1 MASQPCESGENLVIL
16 GPVSTGKTGLAIG
29 AMWEMAIDHDIAGRF
44 VTSPSFLDDL
54 RPRQQVDGMT
64 RRLAKTDRRRVYLIL
79 QVLTVDE
86 AMPFVGAVVDA
97 VKRYVTDQDVLSRI
111 SAGLTRLADHGLGE
125 HAGDSLL
132 IEISMSPAPACPTS
146 E

>member
-1 MASQPCESGENLVIL
+1 
-16 GPVSTGKTGLAIG
+16 
-29 AMWEMAIDHDIAGRF
+29 MWEMAIDHDIAGRF
-44 VTSPSFLDDL
+44 VTTPSFLDDL

-97 VKRYVTDQDVLSRI
+97 VKRYVPIRT
-111 SAGLTRLADHGLGE
+111 
-125 HAGDSLL
+125 
-132 IEISMSPAPACPTS
+132 C
-146 E
+146 